1 MSRRYARFVVV
12 ARWWIVAFWAAV
24 VVGSMTVLPS
34 FGDAGGGDGIEG
46 LLDADSPAVRTE
58 LRDFQTFGFP
68 LSSRTVVVQ
77 RDPDGLSPYVQART
91 VVRAVGA
98 SRGQAKRVPQVRGA
112 LPITNTRGLFPGA
125 KERNT
130 TALTYLLFDA
140 DASLGTR
147 TRSAERYARTYFDER
162 DSVVGVTG
170 SAPARRTQG
179 IIIRDALPTVE
190 LVTLLAIMGIVGL
203 AFRSLVAPVVTVL
216 VAGVAYVATVRMSGA
231 AAAIFDLSAPDEL
244 EPVIVALL
252 LGVVT
257 DYVVFFCSSLRDE
270 VVTDPPR
277 DAAHEPEHQR
287 ARLRA
292 VTVDAVTRSGPIVA
306 VAGLAVTG
314 GTASLLVAQSP
325 FFRALG
331 PALAFTVTVGLL
343 VAITLVPALLAIV
356 QDRVFFPAR
365 PRAVVA
371 SRTQS
376 LLRLRTPAWSRRVVT
391 AISGSKRVAAGVLV
405 VAVGGLALGCVPVAH
420 LAIGASFVSSLPEGS
435 SVRLAA
441 DSAQDGF
448 AEGILSPTTVLLEG
462 TDLDQRRPALR
473 EFGRRLAEQ
482 PGVAGVLG
490 PGSQPLPVE
499 VNVLVSRGGNAA
511 RYLLILDS
519 EPLGAAAVTAIDA
532 IQDRLP
538 QLLAD
543 SGLADTRVGLAGD
556 SLTASFLVA
565 QTEQDLL
572 RIAIAALLVNLL
584 MLLVFLRSL
593 WSSLVLL
600 GASVLSLGATLGIT
614 SELFAWAFPGQGLT
628 FYVPFAAAVLLLAFG
643 SDYNIFTVGHVWEA
657 AGGRSLRSAIDH
669 TLPSSVGAVTTAGV
683 ALATS
688 FGLLALVPLV
698 PFYQLAFA
706 VGLGLALDVFVLRLL
721 VVPAVLTLLGRQA
734 AWPSRKFRDPGLNRF
749 PEDPRRTRSALPS

>member
-1 MSRRYARFVVV
+1 MAHRYARVVV
-12 ARWWIVAFWAAV
+12 AARWWIVVFWAAV
-24 VVGSMTVLPS
+24 VVGSLTVLPS
-34 FGDAGGGDGIEG
+34 FGDTGGGNGIEG
-46 LLDADSPAVRTE
+46 LLDADSPAVQTE
-58 LRDFQTFGFP
+58 LRDFETFGFP

-77 RDPDGLSPYVQART
+77 RDPNGLSPYVQART

-98 SRGQAKRVPQVRGA
+98 SRGQAQRTPAVRGA

-125 KERNT
+125 NERNT

-147 TRSAERYARTYFDER
+147 TRSAELYSRTYFTPR
-162 DSVVGVTG
+162 DQVVGVTG

-179 IIIRDALPTVE
+179 SLIRDALPTVE

-216 VAGVAYVATVRMSGA
+216 VAGVAYVATLRMTGA
-231 AAAIFDLSAPDEL
+231 AAAIFDLASPDEL

-270 VVTDPPR
+270 VVADPPR
-277 DAAHEPEHQR
+277 EGTRDVEQQR
-287 ARLRA
+287 SRLRA
-292 VTVDAVTRSGPIVA
+292 STVDAVTRSGPIVT

-343 VAITLVPALLAIV
+343 VAVTLVPALLAIIG
-356 QDRVFFPAR
+356 DRVFFPSR
-365 PRAVVA
+365 PRSAVT
-371 SRTQS
+371 SRRHG
-376 LLRLRTPAWSRRVVT
+376 LLRLRTPEWSRRVVT
-391 AISGSKRVAAGVLV
+391 AISASKRLAAGVLV
-405 VAVGGLALGCVPVAH
+405 VTVGVLALACLPVAH

-441 DSAQDGF
+441 ESAQEGF
-448 AEGILSPTTVLLEG
+448 AEGILSPTTVLVEG
-462 TDLDQRRPALR
+462 ADLDRRRPALR
-473 EFGRRLAEQ
+473 QLGRRLAEQ

-499 VNVLVSRGGNAA
+499 VNVLVSREGDAA

-519 EPLGAAAVTAIDA
+519 EPLGAAAVEAIDA
-532 IQDRLP
+532 IQERLP

-543 SGLADTRVGLAGD
+543 SGLADATVGLAGD

-565 QTEQDLL
+565 QTERDLL
-572 RIAIAALLVNLL
+572 RIAITALLVNLL
-584 MLLVFLRSL
+584 MLLVFLRAL
-593 WSSLVLL
+593 WSSLALL
-600 GASVLSLGATLGIT
+600 GVTVLSLGATLGIT
-614 SELFAWAFPGQGLT
+614 SELFGWVLPGQGLT

-657 AGGRSLRSAIDH
+657 ADGRTLRAAIDD

-683 ALATS
+683 ALAAS
-688 FGLLALVPLV
+688 FGMLALVPLV

-706 VGLGLALDVFVLRLL
+706 VALGIALDVFVLRLL
-721 VVPAVLTLLGRQA
+721 VVPSVLTLLGRHA
-734 AWPSRKFRDPGLNRF
+734 AWPSLKFRNPGLNRF
-749 PEDPRRTRSALPS
+749 PEARRGS